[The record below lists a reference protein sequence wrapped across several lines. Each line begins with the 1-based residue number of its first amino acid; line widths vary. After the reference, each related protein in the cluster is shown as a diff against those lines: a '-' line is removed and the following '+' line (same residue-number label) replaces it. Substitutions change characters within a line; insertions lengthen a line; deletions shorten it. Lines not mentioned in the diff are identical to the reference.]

1 MERGTPTRQ
10 TSLIID
16 PPNGRLPPLTAEEQK
31 LRKEAR
37 GGKGFPGEW
46 RGQADSY
53 DDLNIYYR
61 CITRGVLGSII
72 PVIYNNGN
80 EILQAP
86 GLVIIR
92 NEMIHETRIIPL
104 DGRPHLSPEIR
115 QYMGDSRGHWE
126 GNTLV
131 IETTNFTDKDA
142 IGSNGAG
149 YPGDPGHHSAD
160 LKLTERLTRVDAN
173 TLNYQATIDD
183 PKTWTQPWTI
193 LIPLKRND
201 NYQLLEYACHE
212 GNIAMGDILSG
223 ARADELEE
231 NEIGIE
237 CRYKIAGQEGV
248 RMRTRLAMVAAGAG
262 LLLAVAPAWAHHA
275 FQAEFDS
282 GKPVHLTGTVTDME
296 WINPHSWIH
305 IDVKNPD
312 GTVTNWMVE
321 CGSPNI
327 MLRRGFTKRSLEVGT
342 ELTIQGYQAKN
353 GHEQSQR
360 QQRDLQGRQ
369 EVVCRRIEPG
379 HSARSKVR
387 ARRLRMRYRV
397 FALLGNGGA
406 LVLAGDGPS
415 AGGQSSFVIG

>member
-1 MERGTPTRQ
+1 MWPGNMGVPLQRPESLGTRSTLTDAEFAQKEAQARKQADADSQSTATSDSKATIGPPSYWVERGTPSRQ

-37 GGKGFPGEW
+37 GGQGFPGEW

-53 DDLNIYYR
+53 DDLNVYYR

-104 DGRPHLSPEIR
+104 DGRPHLSPKIR
-115 QYMGDSRGHWE
+115 QYMGDSRGHWD

-183 PKTWTQPWTI
+183 SKTWTQPWTI
-193 LIPLKRND
+193 LIPLKRD
-201 NYQLLEYACHE
+201 DKYQLFEYACHE
-212 GNIAMGDILSG
+212 GNIAMSDILSG
-223 ARADELEE
+223 ARADETKSDE
-231 NEIGIE
+231 
-237 CRYKIAGQEGV
+237 V
-248 RMRTRLAMVAAGAG
+248 
-262 LLLAVAPAWAHHA
+262 
-275 FQAEFDS
+275 
-282 GKPVHLTGTVTDME
+282 KP
-296 WINPHSWIH
+296 
-305 IDVKNPD
+305 K
-312 GTVTNWMVE
+312 
-321 CGSPNI
+321 
-327 MLRRGFTKRSLEVGT
+327 K
-342 ELTIQGYQAKN
+342 
-353 GHEQSQR
+353 
-360 QQRDLQGRQ
+360 
-369 EVVCRRIEPG
+369 
-379 HSARSKVR
+379 
-387 ARRLRMRYRV
+387 
-397 FALLGNGGA
+397 
-406 LVLAGDGPS
+406 
-415 AGGQSSFVIG
+415 

>member
-1 MERGTPTRQ
+1 MSVRVLLLISTIAVSAWGQGFKTPWGDPDLQGMWPGNMGVPLQRPESLGTRTTLSDAEFAQKEAQAKKQAEADSQSNATSDSKATIGPPSYWVERGVPSRQ

-16 PPNGRLPPLTAEEQK
+16 PPNGRLPPLTPQEQK

-46 RGQADSY
+46 RGQADTY

-86 GLVIIR
+86 RLVIIR
-92 NEMIHETRIIPL
+92 HEMIHETRIIPL

-160 LKLTERLTRVDAN
+160 LRLTERLTRVDAN
-173 TLNYQATIDD
+173 TLNYQATVDD
-183 PKTWTQPWTI
+183 PETWTRPWTI
-193 LIPLKRND
+193 LIALKRND
-201 NYQLLEYACHE
+201 KYQLLEYACHE

-223 ARADELEE
+223 ARADERKE
-231 NEIGIE
+231 
-237 CRYKIAGQEGV
+237 
-248 RMRTRLAMVAAGAG
+248 
-262 LLLAVAPAWAHHA
+262 
-275 FQAEFDS
+275 
-282 GKPVHLTGTVTDME
+282 
-296 WINPHSWIH
+296 
-305 IDVKNPD
+305 
-312 GTVTNWMVE
+312 
-321 CGSPNI
+321 
-327 MLRRGFTKRSLEVGT
+327 TK
-342 ELTIQGYQAKN
+342 
-353 GHEQSQR
+353 
-360 QQRDLQGRQ
+360 
-369 EVVCRRIEPG
+369 
-379 HSARSKVR
+379 
-387 ARRLRMRYRV
+387 
-397 FALLGNGGA
+397 
-406 LVLAGDGPS
+406 
-415 AGGQSSFVIG
+415 